1 MRTPDKFHPHP
12 SRVLDRQTETQED
25 LKPWVNSSADFFHR
39 IMPHGHCYLWKP
51 EILWLHV
58 FSDGVITASY
68 YFIPVALV
76 YFVRKRKDL
85 PFNWMFLLF
94 GVFIFACGT
103 THLMEIW
110 TVWNGTY
117 RLAGVIKAITAI
129 ASVGTAAMLVPL
141 IPQALALPSPSQLRA
156 ANTKLEEEI
165 RERRQ
170 AEAAL
175 EEVKHELESRVQERT
190 AELAE
195 SIEALLEEIA
205 ERKRAQEESR
215 KLALLVENSTDFIG
229 LASLKG
235 EAFFVNRSGQAM
247 VGLDNDAQAQV
258 NILEYFAVED
268 RERFQ
273 QNIMPTIMREGLWEG
288 ETRFRHFKTHATIP
302 MLQHIFF
309 IKEPGTNHRLALATI
324 SRNISERK
332 HAEDALQKAQAELAH
347 ATRVSTLGEMAASI
361 AHEVNQPLAAIVTNG
376 NASLHLLRRGSS
388 GLDDVSEAV
397 ECMINDAMRASE
409 VIKRIR
415 AALKNAAP
423 EKTPFNLNE
432 TVQETLALA
441 AGELSR
447 SQVRVRTKL
456 TASSQPVVGDRIQL
470 QQVLLNLILN
480 GKDSMIRP
488 GSQQRE
494 LLVSTENTTPAEV
507 TVAVR
512 DSGSGLDPKDQ
523 ERLFDTFFTTKENGL
538 GLGLS
543 ISRTIVEAH
552 GGRLWATA
560 NEGAGATFQ
569 FTLPTGHGS

>member
-1 MRTPDKFHPHP
+1 MSEFLGRLF
-12 SRVLDRQTETQED
+12 
-25 LKPWVNSSADFFHR
+25 SSDF
-39 IMPHGHCYLWKP
+39 MPHGHCYLWKP

-76 YFVRKRKDL
+76 YFVRKRRDL
-85 PFNWMFLLF
+85 PFHWMFLLF
-94 GVFIFACGT
+94 GIFIFACGT

-117 RLAGVIKAITAI
+117 RLAGVIKAITAV
-129 ASVGTAAMLVPL
+129 ASVGTALALVPL
-141 IPQALALPSPSQLRA
+141 IPQALALPSPAQLRA
-156 ANTKLEEEI
+156 ANAKLEEEVM
-165 RERRQ
+165 ERLQ

-175 EEVKHELESRVQERT
+175 EEARSELETKVQERT
-190 AELAE
+190 AELAA
-195 SIEALLEEIA
+195 SIEALLAEIA
-205 ERKRAQEESR
+205 ERKRAEEESR
-215 KLALLVENSTDFIG
+215 KLASLVENSTDFIG
-229 LASLKG
+229 VASLEGK
-235 EAFFVNRSGQAM
+235 ATFVNRSGQVM
-247 VGLDNDAQAQV
+247 VGLDGDGQVQV
-258 NILEYFAVED
+258 NILEYLPAED
-268 RERFQ
+268 RDWFQ
-273 QNIMPTIMREGLWEG
+273 QHILPALQRDGTWEG
-288 ETRFRHFKTHATIP
+288 ETRFRHFKTAATIP

-309 IKEPGTNHRLALATI
+309 IKEPVTNRRLALATI
-324 SRNISERK
+324 SRDISQRK
-332 HAEDALQKAQAELAH
+332 RAEEALQKAQTDLAH
-347 ATRVSTLGEMAASI
+347 VTRVSTMGEMAASI

-376 NASLHLLRRGSS
+376 NASLHLLPKDVA
-388 GLDDVSEAV
+388 GLEDVREAID
-397 ECMINDAMRASE
+397 CMISDAMRASE

-423 EKTPFNLNE
+423 EKTPLNLNE
-432 TVQETLALA
+432 TIQETLALA

-456 TASSQPVVGDRIQL
+456 TALSQPVVGDRIQL

-569 FTLPTGHGS
+569 FTLPTTHGG

>member
-1 MRTPDKFHPHP
+1 MGEFLGRLF
-12 SRVLDRQTETQED
+12 
-25 LKPWVNSSADFFHR
+25 SSDF
-39 IMPHGHCYLWKP
+39 MPQGHCYLWAS
-51 EILWLHV
+51 EILWLNV

-76 YFVRKRKDL
+76 YFVRKRRDL
-85 PFNWMFLLF
+85 PFHWMFFLF
-94 GVFIFACGT
+94 GIFIFACGT

-129 ASVGTAAMLVPL
+129 TSVGTAAMLVPL
-141 IPQALALPSPSQLRA
+141 IPRALALPSPSQLRA

-215 KLALLVENSTDFIG
+215 KLASLVENSTDFIG
-229 LASLKG
+229 LASLEG

-288 ETRFRHFKTHATIP
+288 ETRFRHFKTDETIP

-309 IKEPGTNHRLALATI
+309 IKEPGTNQRLALATI

-332 HAEDALQKAQAELAH
+332 HAEDALQNAQAELAH
-347 ATRVSTLGEMAASI
+347 VTRVSTLGEMAASI

-376 NASLHLLRRGSS
+376 NASLHLLRRDST

-415 AALKNAAP
+415 AALKNTAP

-432 TVQETLALA
+432 TVKETLALA

-488 GSQQRE
+488 GSPQRE

-523 ERLFDTFFTTKENGL
+523 KRLFDTFFTTKENGL

>member
-1 MRTPDKFHPHP
+1 MGEFLGRLF
-12 SRVLDRQTETQED
+12 
-25 LKPWVNSSADFFHR
+25 SSDF
-39 IMPHGHCYLWKP
+39 MPQGHCYLWES

-76 YFVRKRKDL
+76 YFVRKRRDL
-85 PFNWMFLLF
+85 PFHWMFLLF
-94 GVFIFACGT
+94 GIFIFACGT

-129 ASVGTAAMLVPL
+129 TSVGTAAMLVPL
-141 IPQALALPSPSQLRA
+141 IPRALALPSPSQLRA

-215 KLALLVENSTDFIG
+215 KLASLVENSTDFIG
-229 LASLKG
+229 LASLEG

-273 QNIMPTIMREGLWEG
+273 QNIMPTIMREGFWEG
-288 ETRFRHFKTHATIP
+288 ETRFRHFKTDATIP

-309 IKEPGTNHRLALATI
+309 IKEPGTNQRLALATI
-324 SRNISERK
+324 SRNISERT

-347 ATRVSTLGEMAASI
+347 VTRVSTLGEMAASI

-376 NASLHLLRRGSS
+376 NASLHLLRRDSS

-423 EKTPFNLNE
+423 ETTPFNLNE
-432 TVQETLALA
+432 TVLETLALA

-494 LLVSTENTTPAEV
+494 LLVSTENTTPVEV

-512 DSGSGLDPKDQ
+512 DSGSGLALKDQ